1 MCYFFFW
8 AHMSLTAALVT
19 GAAVGFRHS
28 LETDHLA
35 AISTLVNEEKTDRP
49 GIVGA
54 SWGVGHSLP
63 IFAAGLLFVFLDTS
77 LPSSVTFAFEILAGF
92 ILVYLGLRMLLG
104 VADIVSV
111 ENHTHDSHQH
121 THVTVGPLSLGSF
134 HTHVDGESFLVG
146 VVHGLAGSGAIVVA
160 LAATA
165 ATPLTSLSMLGS
177 FSLVTVLTMGTLSL
191 LWGTVLTTRHKTVLK
206 TVAGGASLL
215 IGALL
220 VSNELFGVGPVLF

>member
-1 MCYFFFW
+1 
-8 AHMSLTAALVT
+8 MSVTAALVT
-19 GAAVGFRHS
+19 GAAVGLRHS

-63 IFAAGLLFVFLDTS
+63 ILAVGLLFVFSDVS
-77 LPSSVTFAFEILAGF
+77 LPSSVTVAFEILAGF
-92 ILVYLGLRMLLG
+92 ILFYLGLRMLLG
-104 VADIVSV
+104 VADIVSA
-111 ENHTHDSHQH
+111 ETYTHDSNDH
-121 THVTVGPLSLGSF
+121 THVTLGRFSLGTF

-146 VVHGLAGSGAIVVA
+146 IVHGLAGSGAIVVA

-177 FSLVTVLTMGTLSL
+177 FSLVTILTMSLLSL
-191 LWGTVLTTRHKTVLK
+191 LWGTVLTTRHKSALK
-206 TVAGGASLL
+206 TIAGSASLL
-215 IGALL
+215 IGGLL